1 MKMRMGNWSL
11 NAIPTGDFA
20 LDGGAMFGVVPRV
33 LWSRDH
39 PPDDE
44 NRIDMTMRALLLT
57 AEIDGQERVVL
68 VDTGAGG
75 KLTPKLQAIYRVDHS
90 QHDLVGGLA
99 AAGYTPGQVTDVI
112 LTHLHFDHA
121 GGATRFAEDA
131 PSESEDT
138 PSESEDTPSK
148 SVESRNSGFPAAVP
162 AFPNAVYHVQQR
174 QWEWA
179 NDPSPRD
186 RASFFPE
193 NFLPIKESGQ
203 LNLVEGEVE
212 LFPDLFLLVV
222 DGHTPAQ
229 QLPLIRTVKS
239 TFLYCGDLF
248 PTHSHIRLP
257 WVMAYDLEPLKTL
270 HEKMR
275 VLPQAAE
282 EEWVLFFEHDAR
294 TECCHVE
301 EVGGDFVASEPFDLE
316 TCS

>member
-1 MKMRMGNWSL
+1 MKMRMGNWGL

-33 LWSRDH
+33 LWSREH

-57 AEIDGQERVVL
+57 AEIEGQERVVL

-99 AAGYTPGQVTDVI
+99 AAGYTPARVTDVI

-131 PSESEDT
+131 PSESA
-138 PSESEDTPSK
+138 
-148 SVESRNSGFPAAVP
+148 ESRERGIPSAVP
-162 AFPNAVYHVQQR
+162 AFPNAVYHVQRR

-179 NDPSPRD
+179 NNPTPRD

-193 NFLPIKESGQ
+193 NFLPLQESGQ

-248 PTHSHIRLP
+248 PTHSHLRVP

-275 VLPQAAE
+275 VLPQAVE
-282 EEWVLFFEHDAR
+282 EEWVLFFEHDALA
-294 TECCHVE
+294 ECCHVE
-301 EVGGDFVASEPFDLE
+301 EVGEDFAASEPFDLE